1 MDKLDIDKLKNL
13 PSYLRNLKRK
23 VDKLDIGKLEIITG
37 DVVKNEFVEKN
48 EYNKLIKKV
57 NANQTTDHN
66 HDEYITT
73 HEFNKFT
80 LENFYARLA
89 QANLPNK
96 NDIDN
101 FVRKTDF
108 GDKLKN
114 LN

>member
-57 NANQTTDHN
+57 NANQTTD
-66 HDEYITT
+66 TS
-73 HEFNKFT
+73 
-80 LENFYARLA
+80 
-89 QANLPNK
+89 NLKK
-96 NDIDN
+96 NCVQPKYQWN
-101 FVRKTDF
+101 VR
-108 GDKLKN
+108 
-114 LN
+114 